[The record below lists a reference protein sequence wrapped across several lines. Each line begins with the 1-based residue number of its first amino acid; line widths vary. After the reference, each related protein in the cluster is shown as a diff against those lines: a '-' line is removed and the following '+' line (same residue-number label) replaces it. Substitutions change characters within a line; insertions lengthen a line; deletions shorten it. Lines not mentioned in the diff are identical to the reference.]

1 VRILAIRL
9 ARFGDIVLL
18 LPALTLI
25 KTRLPDSHLTFLTD
39 ARWGPLAAMCPA
51 IDEVM
56 TIDRIGMR
64 DGSLWRSAPKIWQLL
79 RDLRRQRF
87 DAVIDCHGFRETN
100 LLTWWTR
107 APQRLGLRRFD
118 QSFFPFCFNLPPV
131 LEDKNLHVSEMFLR
145 VARTFAPSSIE
156 ASTQPQ
162 LIIPE
167 DELQWTKENLP
178 AQPYAVMYVGAPVP
192 ERRWPL
198 DRFAILAD
206 HFVAKLGASV
216 VIVGGSGH
224 LSGKFPPGVRVLTDL
239 AIPRL
244 AATIASARVLVSND
258 TGPMHL
264 GPALEIPT
272 VGIFSVGLP
281 VHFRPTGVRDRY
293 VRGNPIEE
301 VDVEE
306 VMRLASELW
315 IASDR

>member
-1 VRILAIRL
+1 MRILAIRL

-39 ARWGPLAAMCPA
+39 DRWGPIAAMCPA

-56 TIDRIGMR
+56 TIDRIHMR
-64 DGSLWRSAPKIWQLL
+64 DGSLWHSASRIWRLL
-79 RDLRRQRF
+79 GDLRRQRF

-118 QSFFPFCFNLPPV
+118 QSFLPFCFNLPSV

-145 VARTFAPSSIE
+145 LACTFAPSSVE
-156 ASTQPQ
+156 APTQPS
-162 LIIPE
+162 LVIPKE
-167 DELQWTKENLP
+167 ELAWAKENLP
-178 AQPYAVMYVGAPVP
+178 APTYALMFVDAPVP

-198 DRFAILAD
+198 DRFAALAD

-216 VIVGGSGH
+216 VIVGISEH
-224 LSGKFPPGVRVLTDL
+224 ISGKFPPGVPVLTDL
-239 AIPRL
+239 TIPRL
-244 AATIASARVLVSND
+244 AATIASARMLVSND

-264 GPALEIPT
+264 GPALGIPT
-272 VGIFSVGLP
+272 VAIFSVGLP
-281 VHFRPTGVRDRY
+281 VHFRPTGVLDRC

-306 VMRLASELW
+306 VMRVASELW
-315 IASDR
+315 AASDH